1 MKLRKVITLTAI
13 SAMLISPVSAFAE
26 NPASTLKDTIKATEQ
41 EIKKD
46 TKEAKE
52 DIKEAKK
59 DLKEEAKEAKK
70 DLKEEA
76 KEAKKDLKEEAKEA
90 KKDLKEEAKEAKKDA
105 KETVKVTVNGKE
117 LELEN
122 PAIIKANRTFIPVR
136 KLVESSGAKIEW
148 NAKDR
153 AFTITKGEKVMTLT
167 IGSTDMVVNGKAQK
181 LEAAPFISDNF
192 SYLPLRVICEEILG
206 YKVEW
211 KAETKEV
218 ILTSQESK
226 KEEVKEKIEEKS
238 EELKEDAKELKDK
251 VAEKTGDA
259 KEKIEEKVNENKAK

>member
-59 DLKEEAKEAKK
+59 DLKEETKEVKK

-251 VAEKTGDA
+251 VAEKAGDA

>member
-41 EIKKD
+41 EFKKD

-59 DLKEEAKEAKK
+59 DLKEETKEVKK

-148 NAKDR
+148 NAKDK

-181 LEAAPFISDNF
+181 LEAAPFIADNF

-226 KEEVKEKIEEKS
+226 KEEVKEKIEKKS
-238 EELKEDAKELKDK
+238 
-251 VAEKTGDA
+251 
-259 KEKIEEKVNENKAK
+259 

>member
-41 EIKKD
+41 EFKKD

-59 DLKEEAKEAKK
+59 DLKEETKEVKK

-148 NAKDR
+148 NAKDK

-167 IGSTDMVVNGKAQK
+167 IGSTDMVVDGKAQK
-181 LEAAPFISDNF
+181 LEAAPFIADNF

-226 KEEVKEKIEEKS
+226 KEEVKEKIEKKA
-238 EELKEDAKELKDK
+238 EEVKEDAKELKDK
-251 VAEKTGDA
+251 VAEKAGEA
-259 KEKIEEKVNENKAK
+259 KEKVEEKVNENKAK

>member
-41 EIKKD
+41 EFKKD

-59 DLKEEAKEAKK
+59 DLKEETKEVKK

-76 KEAKKDLKEEAKEA
+76 KEAKKDLKEEAK
-90 KKDLKEEAKEAKKDA
+90 EAKEAKKDA

-148 NAKDR
+148 NAKDK

-167 IGSTDMVVNGKAQK
+167 IGSTDMVVDGKAQK
-181 LEAAPFISDNF
+181 LEAAPFIADNF

-226 KEEVKEKIEEKS
+226 KEEAKEKIEKKA

-251 VAEKTGDA
+251 VAEKAGDA
-259 KEKIEEKVNENKAK
+259 KEKVEEKVNENKAK

>member
-41 EIKKD
+41 EFKKD

-52 DIKEAKK
+52 DIKEVKK

-76 KEAKKDLKEEAKEA
+76 K
-90 KKDLKEEAKEAKKDA
+90 EAKEAKKDA

-148 NAKDR
+148 NAKDK

-167 IGSTDMVVNGKAQK
+167 IGSTDMVVDGKAQK
-181 LEAAPFISDNF
+181 LEAAPFIADNF

-251 VAEKTGDA
+251 VAEKAGDA
-259 KEKIEEKVNENKAK
+259 KEKVEEKVNENKAK

>member
-41 EIKKD
+41 EDKKD
-46 TKEAKE
+46 TKEDKKE
-52 DIKEAKK
+52 TKKYVKDAHEEFTYVEFDSLEDDLKQEAK
-59 DLKEEAKEAKK
+59 
-70 DLKEEA
+70 
-76 KEAKKDLKEEAKEA
+76 
-90 KKDLKEEAKEAKKDA
+90 EAKEAKKDA

-251 VAEKTGDA
+251 VAEKAGDA

>member
-90 KKDLKEEAKEAKKDA
+90 KEAKKDA

-167 IGSTDMVVNGKAQK
+167 IGSTDMVVNGKTQK

-226 KEEVKEKIEEKS
+226 KEEVKEKIEEKT

-251 VAEKTGDA
+251 VAEKAGDA

>member
-41 EIKKD
+41 E
-46 TKEAKE
+46 AKE
-52 DIKEAKK
+52 DI
-59 DLKEEAKEAKK
+59 
-70 DLKEEA
+70 
-76 KEAKKDLKEEAKEA
+76 KEA

-148 NAKDR
+148 NAKDK

-226 KEEVKEKIEEKS
+226 KEEVKEKIEEKA
-238 EELKEDAKELKDK
+238 EEVKENAKAAAELAGEKAKDLKDK
-251 VAEKTGDA
+251 AADKLSEA
-259 KEKIEEKVNENKAK
+259 KEKVEEKVNENKAK

>member
-41 EIKKD
+41 EFKKD

-59 DLKEEAKEAKK
+59 DLKEETKEAKK

-76 KEAKKDLKEEAKEA
+76 KEAKKDLKEE
-90 KKDLKEEAKEAKKDA
+90 A

-148 NAKDR
+148 NAKDK

-167 IGSTDMVVNGKAQK
+167 IGSTDMVVDGKAQK
-181 LEAAPFISDNF
+181 LEAAPFIADNF

-226 KEEVKEKIEEKS
+226 KEEVKEKIEKKA
-238 EELKEDAKELKDK
+238 EEVKEDAKELKDK
-251 VAEKTGDA
+251 VAEKAGEA
-259 KEKIEEKVNENKAK
+259 KEKVEEKVNENKAK

>member
-41 EIKKD
+41 EVKKD
-46 TKEAKE
+46 TK
-52 DIKEAKK
+52 
-59 DLKEEAKEAKK
+59 EAKEAKK
-70 DLKEEA
+70 DLK
-76 KEAKKDLKEEAKEA
+76 D
-90 KKDLKEEAKEAKKDA
+90 EAKEAKKDA

-148 NAKDR
+148 NAKDK

-167 IGSTDMVVNGKAQK
+167 IGSTDMVVGGKAQIWDS
-181 LEAAPFISDNF
+181 APFIADNF

-226 KEEVKEKIEEKS
+226 KEEVKEKIEKKA
-238 EELKEDAKELKDK
+238 EEIKEDAKELKDK
-251 VAEKTGDA
+251 VAEKAGEA
-259 KEKIEEKVNENKAK
+259 KEKVEEKVNENKAK

>member
-46 TKEAKE
+46 T
-52 DIKEAKK
+52 
-59 DLKEEAKEAKK
+59 
-70 DLKEEA
+70 

-206 YKVEW
+206 YKVAVSYTHLTLPT
-211 KAETKEV
+211 KA
-218 ILTSQESK
+218 
-226 KEEVKEKIEEKS
+226 
-238 EELKEDAKELKDK
+238 
-251 VAEKTGDA
+251 
-259 KEKIEEKVNENKAK
+259 

>member
-59 DLKEEAKEAKK
+59 DLKE
-70 DLKEEA
+70 
-76 KEAKKDLKEEAKEA
+76 EAKKDLKEEAKEA

-148 NAKDR
+148 NAKDK

-181 LEAAPFISDNF
+181 LEAAPFIADNF

-226 KEEVKEKIEEKS
+226 KEEVKEKIEKKA
-238 EELKEDAKELKDK
+238 EEVKEDAKELKDK
-251 VAEKTGDA
+251 VAEKAGEA
-259 KEKIEEKVNENKAK
+259 KEKVEEKVNENKAK

>member
-46 TKEAKE
+46 T
-52 DIKEAKK
+52 
-59 DLKEEAKEAKK
+59 
-70 DLKEEA
+70 

-251 VAEKTGDA
+251 VAEKAGDA